1 MSGWHMWRMLLVVLV
16 LALSGCSDHPSEK
29 FRNVEMTGADF
40 GRELNGFRD
49 HHGNPRTLADFR
61 GKAVVLFFGY
71 TSCPD
76 VCPTTLVRLAEVMV
90 KLGDVA
96 GRVQILMLTVD
107 PQRDA
112 PVRLAA
118 YLTGFNPSFI
128 GLYGDLAATEAAV
141 MEFKSFFSRGK
152 DAHNHGKSDVIDH
165 TTGAYVLDPTGKI
178 RLYLKDDA
186 SVEGIVSDLKQLMLP
201 A

>member
-1 MSGWHMWRMLLVVLV
+1 MWRMLLVVLV
-16 LALSGCSDHPSEK
+16 LALAGCSDPPSER

-40 GRELNGFRD
+40 GRELKGFRD

-76 VCPTTLVRLAEVMV
+76 ACPTTLVRLAEVMA

-96 GRVQILMLTVD
+96 SRVQVLMLTVD
-107 PQRDA
+107 PQRDT
-112 PVRLAA
+112 PERLAA
-118 YLTGFNPSFI
+118 YMAGFNPSFI
-128 GLYGDLAATEAAV
+128 GLTGDLAATEAAAR
-141 MEFKSFFSRGK
+141 EFKAFFSRGK
-152 DAHNHGKSDVIDH
+152 QAHNHGESESIDH
-165 TTGAYVLDPTGKI
+165 SVGAYVLDPAGKI

-186 SVEGIVSDLKQLMLP
+186 SVEGVVSDLKRLLSE

>member
-1 MSGWHMWRMLLVVLV
+1 MWRMLLVVLV
-16 LALSGCSDHPSEK
+16 LALAGCSDPPSER

-40 GRELNGFRD
+40 GRELKGFRD

-76 VCPTTLVRLAEVMV
+76 VCPTTLVRLAEVMA

-96 GRVQILMLTVD
+96 GRVQVLMLTVD
-107 PQRDA
+107 PQRDT
-112 PVRLAA
+112 PERLAA
-118 YLTGFNPSFI
+118 YMAGFNPSFI
-128 GLYGDLAATEAAV
+128 GLTGDLAATEAAAR
-141 MEFKSFFSRGK
+141 EFKAFFSRGK
-152 DAHNHGKSDVIDH
+152 QAHIHGESEAIDH
-165 TTGAYVLDPTGKI
+165 SVGAYVLDPAGKI

-186 SVEGIVSDLKQLMLP
+186 SVDGVVSDLKRLLSE